1 MTDTPRLS
9 LPVIEAA
16 QAQKHVT
23 HNEALVL
30 LDALT
35 QLAVESRTL
44 TAPPGSPA
52 DGACYIPATGATGAW
67 SGWDGADRALQR
79 RRLASASCRCPGLKA
94 WVQGDERLTVTYED
108 GVWRDGI
115 ALTAHGGRVT
125 LRAKE
130 EELTLTGA
138 YVETADAAFIPDRA
152 VVLGVAARTTLAIT
166 GATSYGVGVGGNT
179 TQFGNLLGIALGSTN
194 VGVIGPAGFYAD
206 TKVRVTANGGNFTA
220 GKVRLIV
227 YFLEMSAPTR
237 LSAASTRSE
246 LHAARHRNRTDH
258 RDPRRRLDLAV
269 RARRRQRRADRSDR
283 LRLRRRGDQMAR
295 RRAAARR
302 STMAGSRSMRRPA
315 QSRSRSRAPTRR
327 RCPTASAR
335 APCCRS
341 STRSIANPR
350 CSSFRFG

>member
-9 LPVIEAA
+9 LPAIEAA

-35 QLAVESRTL
+35 QLTVESRTL

-52 DGACYIPATGATGAW
+52 EGACYIPAAGATGVW
-67 SGWDGADRALQR
+67 SGWVGQIAVYSGGWFRIVP
-79 RRLASASCRCPGLKA
+79 LAGLKA
-94 WVQGDERLTVTYED
+94 WVRAERLTVTYED

-138 YVETADAAFIPDRA
+138 YVETGDAAFIPDRA
-152 VVLGVAARTTLAIT
+152 LVLGVSSRTTLAVT
-166 GATSYGVGVGGNT
+166 GATSYAVGIAEDAT
-179 TQFGNLLGIALGSTN
+179 KFGNLLGIALNSTN

-220 GKVRLIV
+220 GKVRLVV
-227 YFLEMSAPTR
+227 YFLEMSAP
-237 LSAASTRSE
+237 SA
-246 LHAARHRNRTDH
+246 
-258 RDPRRRLDLAV
+258 
-269 RARRRQRRADRSDR
+269 
-283 LRLRRRGDQMAR
+283 
-295 RRAAARR
+295 
-302 STMAGSRSMRRPA
+302 
-315 QSRSRSRAPTRR
+315 
-327 RCPTASAR
+327 
-335 APCCRS
+335 
-341 STRSIANPR
+341 
-350 CSSFRFG
+350 

>member
-30 LDALT
+30 LDALV
-35 QLAVESRTL
+35 QLVVESRTL

-52 DGACYIPATGATGAW
+52 EGACYIPGPSATGAW
-67 SGWDGADRALQR
+67 SGWDGQIAVYNDGWFRIPPL
-79 RRLASASCRCPGLKA
+79 SGLKA
-94 WVQGDERLTVTYED
+94 WVKAERLTVTYED

-152 VVLGVAARTTLAIT
+152 IVLGVSSRTTLAIT
-166 GATSYGVGVGGNT
+166 GATSYGVGTASNS

-194 VGVIGPAGFYAD
+194 IGVIGPTGFYAD
-206 TKVRVTANGGNFTA
+206 TKVRVTANGSNFTA
-220 GKVRLIV
+220 GKVRLV
-227 YFLEMSAPTR
+227 CYFLEMSAPT
-237 LSAASTRSE
+237 S
-246 LHAARHRNRTDH
+246 
-258 RDPRRRLDLAV
+258 
-269 RARRRQRRADRSDR
+269 
-283 LRLRRRGDQMAR
+283 
-295 RRAAARR
+295 
-302 STMAGSRSMRRPA
+302 
-315 QSRSRSRAPTRR
+315 
-327 RCPTASAR
+327 
-335 APCCRS
+335 
-341 STRSIANPR
+341 
-350 CSSFRFG
+350 